1 MSQERLISGEF
12 VPFIRINIR
21 EALKNLKS
29 FSRQCD
35 PGVRDNRPWGAGLV
49 L

>member
-21 EALKNLKS
+21 EALENLKS